1 MKRIYLVRHGES
13 EANVARIHGFGDSP
27 LTSTGRAQAAYVA
40 ARVATLPIDTIIS
53 SSMTRA
59 RETAEAMA
67 AKTGLPFLT
76 SDLFVECMGPTEIMG
91 KSYTDP
97 EAVAAIAAVDGNF
110 GPGYRFNNEENFDDL
125 KERAQKALAY
135 LAGLEGSHIAVATHG
150 LFLRVLL
157 AAAVFGTEMSARE
170 CYHCMWGFETQNTGI
185 TILEYVAEDYTGSTR
200 KNPWRVWVYN
210 DHAHLAD

>member
-13 EANVARIHGFGDSP
+13 EANSAHIHGFGDSP
-27 LTSTGRAQAAYVA
+27 LTSSGRAQADYVA
-40 ARVATLPIDTIIS
+40 SRVAKLPIDTIIS

-59 RETAEAMA
+59 HETAEAIA
-67 AKTGLPFLT
+67 AKTGLPLVV
-76 SDLFVECMGPTEIMG
+76 SDLFVECMGPTQIMG

-97 EAVAAIAAVDGNF
+97 DAVSAITQVDENF
-110 GPGYRFNNEENFDDL
+110 GPGYRFNDEENFDDL
-125 KERAQKALAY
+125 KERAEKALAY
-135 LAGLEGSHIAVATHG
+135 LARVEGSHIAVATHG

-157 AAAVFGTEMSARE
+157 ASAVFGAQMSARE

-185 TILEYVAEDYTGSTR
+185 TILDYVAEDYIGNTR